1 MYFRYCVSS
10 IWLYSRNQ
18 LYMDKLCIVYLGNW
32 QQAIFKRYILLPF
45 FHQHYFLCKYW
56 YCSLSDTGTNR
67 IVSSLKTRSLWYI
80 HVYKNWITW
89 CSIIFFKIEGVVI
102 LGWGGIG
109 CKWKWRRDMILCSYN
124 VQILVVSRPFTFKH
138 TWIFS
143 RSYTTNNNIRVSFT
157 EVHFQKQFKLI
168 YKLTINK
175 GENITQ
181 NAQYVYISHVYTL

>member
-1 MYFRYCVSS
+1 MYFQYCVSS

-45 FHQHYFLCKYW
+45 FHQHNFLCKYW

-124 VQILVVSRPFTFKH
+124 VQILVVSRPFTFKY

-143 RSYTTNNNIRVSFT
+143 RSYI
-157 EVHFQKQFKLI
+157 
-168 YKLTINK
+168 
-175 GENITQ
+175 
-181 NAQYVYISHVYTL
+181 